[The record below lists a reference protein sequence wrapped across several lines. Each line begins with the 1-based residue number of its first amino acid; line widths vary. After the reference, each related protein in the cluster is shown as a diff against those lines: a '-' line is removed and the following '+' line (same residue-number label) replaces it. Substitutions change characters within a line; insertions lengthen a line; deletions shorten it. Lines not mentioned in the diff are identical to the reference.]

1 MSFKGPIEDK
11 AAPVEMPR
19 SLKAL
24 QDRLAELEVLLARGD
39 KGRVEY
45 LLADVEEA
53 RRRANHD
60 HIFVYSRQGGP
71 MAVLEAYA
79 DALNK
84 AHELRGRALVLVNG
98 LGTL

>member
-11 AAPVEMPR
+11 AAQVERPR
-19 SLKAL
+19 SLQAL
-24 QDRLAELEVLLARGD
+24 QDRLADLEGLLARGD

-45 LLADVEEA
+45 VLSDLEEA
-53 RRRANHD
+53 RKRANHD
-60 HIFVYSRQGGP
+60 NIFVYSRQGGP

-84 AHELRGRALVLVNG
+84 VNELRGRALALING